1 MLEFLHA
8 DAMPTAAW
16 ILHLAGLAI
25 SVLLV
30 VYVIGLA
37 RSKHYLPMV
46 WGVICATLLIVVNLG
61 LSSLLP
67 TPAPDSSL
75 RATGVIWYDAAFR
88 ADFGLALLILA
99 IVIGVAWSQSALH
112 RPADRAWQ
120 AANIS
125 RAVYVRTGITALF
138 ALLPL
143 LIWGWGMVMWSTW
156 TLPFLGG
163 IGLMALAGAITNY
176 TEGSRRWTLLLMLA
190 AIIVVVQSQVNA
202 RLNASAESMFD
213 PTGAVPVTIPL
224 IPVVLGALLVSVVR
238 TGVANRTFAGLN
250 VRVGAILWLLV
261 LVGFIIRFMGHYDH
275 EGSYGFYAGA
285 LLELPLRLFVDL
297 VSLGYYGVVPRELAA
312 DANFTSI
319 YNWNAIVITLLTVG
333 SGLLFAS
340 SLRRKPAR
348 LSRPDGLHLTLQQR
362 RYVLAFVLIAPA
374 LLLRL
379 FTTLYPFAQTSLL
392 SLQRYN
398 PAFPPQEYIGL
409 QNFTRLA
416 NNLVVRESLE
426 FTLMFVFVSTLFQVV
441 LGLAVAHLLN
451 ARFALRDVGRTISL
465 IPWAIPM
472 VVAAIGFRWMF
483 DDDFGMI
490 PDLIARLTGLQTSW
504 LINPDNAQAAVIGV
518 NIWKS
523 TPFVALIFL
532 AGLQG
537 ISEDLYEAA
546 KVDGSTAWHSF
557 WHITLPML
565 MPIIVST
572 TMYMLVWQLA
582 IFDLTFAMTG
592 GGPGFATTL
601 FAQKIYVEINS
612 LNYSFAA
619 ALSMV
624 LVFVVSIIGMTG
636 LYIFRRV
643 EVSA

>member
-1 MLEFLHA
+1 MLEFLFA
-8 DAMPTAAW
+8 DSMPTAAW
-16 ILHLAGLAI
+16 ILHLVGLAI

-37 RSKHYLPMV
+37 GRKHYLPTV
-46 WGVICATLLIVVNLG
+46 WGVSCAAILLIVNLG

-75 RATGVIWYDAAFR
+75 RATGIIWYDAAFR
-88 ADFGLALLILA
+88 ADVGLAVLILA
-99 IVIGVAWSQSALH
+99 IVIGIVWSLNALY

-120 AANIS
+120 TEITN
-125 RAVYVRTGITALF
+125 RAVYVRTAITALF
-138 ALLPL
+138 ALLPP

-163 IGLMALAGAITNY
+163 LALATLAGGIAFY
-176 TEGSRRWTLLLMLA
+176 TEGSWRWSLLLVLA
-190 AIIVVVQSQVNA
+190 VIVFIVQSQVNV
-202 RLNASAESMFD
+202 RLNDSAESMFD
-213 PTGAVPVTIPL
+213 PIGAVPVTIPL
-224 IPVVLGALLVSVVR
+224 IPVVLGALLVSVFR
-238 TGVANRTFAGLN
+238 TGLASRAFAGLN

-261 LVGFIIRFMGHYDH
+261 LAGFVIRFTGHYDH

-285 LLELPLRLFVDL
+285 LLELPLRLFLDI
-297 VSLGYYGVVPRELAA
+297 VSLRYYDFIPRELVA

-319 YNWNAIVITLLTVG
+319 YNWNAFIINLLTVG

-340 SLRRKPAR
+340 SLHRKPAR
-348 LSRPDGLHLTLQQR
+348 LTRPHGLHLTLQQR

-426 FTLMFVFVSTLFQVV
+426 FTLMFVFVSTLFQVI

-504 LINPDNAQAAVIGV
+504 LVNPDNAKAAVVGV

-546 KVDGSTAWHSF
+546 KVDGSTAWHAF

-624 LVFVVSIIGMTG
+624 LVFVVSFIGITG